1 MKRSPQAGSLR
12 ARIVERH
19 VAEPHGPIELELEG
33 IELRTKNGELELAG
47 GEVKAHRIS
56 GTRPSYAAALV

>member
-19 VAEPHGPIELELEG
+19 VAGPHGPILELEG
-33 IELRTKNGELELAG
+33 IELRTKNGEVELAG

-56 GTRPSYAAALV
+56 GTRRSYAAALV